1 MISFIIRV
9 ASTILMLLALSNCQ
23 TIESRGQ
30 AIDDSTLLT
39 IKGKGLSKSEV
50 RDLIGTPTIIPDYT
64 PNTWYYVHRS
74 LSRRAWFEPKVIE
87 QKIVKITFNQNGNSQ
102 EVIVLND
109 IHQDNL
115 KIANECTKTYGTE
128 LNGLQK
134 FVRNIGRFNKTT
146 EGKKKKKK

>member
-1 MISFIIRV
+1 MVPFIIRA
-9 ASTILMLLALSNCQ
+9 ASTISILLTLSNCQ

-30 AIDDSTLLT
+30 AIDDTMIPKLEN
-39 IKGKGLSKSEV
+39 KHLSKSEV
-50 RDLIGTPTIIPDYT
+50 EDLVGTPTIIPDYT
-64 PNTWYYVHRS
+64 SNTWYYVHRS

-87 QKIVKITFNQNGNSQ
+87 QKIVRITFDRNNITQ
-102 EVIVLND
+102 EVIVLNN
-109 IHQDNL
+109 IHKNDL
-115 KIANECTKTYGTE
+115 RIISECTKTYGTE